1 MTTLIADRGTGE
13 PISLGAALIAGKK
26 VPPDVTE
33 LLTED
38 HRVVLGMFRWYE
50 QSTDPATRTVLVRR
64 ICALLRAHMEA
75 EEKWVYPAARDV
87 QQGDDLVTE
96 AYEEHGEAK
105 SLMNKLDKVSDPK
118 KQETLMMELRDDIVA
133 HVGEEEQELF
143 PAMRE
148 SDLDL
153 YELGRAAAA
162 ERLQALLQ
170 ALGKNRPEKKAKKV
184 QEYPKMQI
192 AQDEARELFIAGLKN
207 AHATARNGAKMLQAQ
222 VKRLEHY
229 PKLKAKLETSL
240 EQKKSQLTRLEN
252 LLESHGESRSAFKDT
267 VMSAGAGLSQLA
279 SAGADDEVVKNSFAM
294 LAHAK
299 FEAAAYETLIL
310 FGEACGETPTR
321 LQPLQLSL
329 SEERGLA
336 TFIEENLRP
345 TGMRFLQL
353 RSEGRQA
360 SH

>member
-26 VPPDVTE
+26 VPPDVTQ

-50 QSTDPATRTVLVRR
+50 QSTDAATRTVLTKR

-75 EEKWVYPAARDV
+75 EEKWVYPAARNV

-105 SLMNKLDKVSDPK
+105 ALMNKLDKVTDPK
-118 KQETLMMELRDDIVA
+118 KQEKLMIELRDDIVA

-162 ERLQALLQ
+162 ERMQSLLQ
-170 ALGKNRPEKKAKKV
+170 ALGRSRPNQEVK
-184 QEYPKMQI
+184 EYPKMQI
-192 AQDEARELFIAGLKN
+192 AQEEARELFIVGLKN
-207 AHATARNGAKMLQAQ
+207 AHASARNGATMLQAQ
-222 VKRLEHY
+222 VKRLEQY

-240 EQKKSQLTRLEN
+240 EQKKSQLTRLEE
-252 LLESHGESRSAFKDT
+252 LLESHGESRSALKDA
-267 VMSAGAGLSQLA
+267 VMSAGAGISQLA
-279 SAGADDEVVKNSFAM
+279 SAAADDEVVKNSFAM

-353 RSEGRQA
+353 RTEGRQA